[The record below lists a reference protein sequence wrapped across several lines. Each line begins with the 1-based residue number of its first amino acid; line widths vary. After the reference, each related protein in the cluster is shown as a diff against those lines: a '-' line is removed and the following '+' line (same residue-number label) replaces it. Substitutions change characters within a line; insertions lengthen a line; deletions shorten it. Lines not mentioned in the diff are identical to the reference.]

1 MTRLVKSLSIEG
13 RPTVALFD
21 TGSVRSY
28 VLREICESA
37 PRIKVRVPYTVG
49 LGGRMIT
56 ISEEC
61 IVRGEIEGLEL
72 TMKAAPTDDI
82 GMIEG
87 RKLGAIIGATA
98 MEEWEIRMDLAKG
111 ELDLAGLR
119 KREFTEYQEEDLP
132 GEQREV
138 RPIRAPDRGEG
149 IGTRIQQ

>member
-1 MTRLVKSLSIEG
+1 MKSLTIEG
-13 RPTVALFD
+13 KPAAALFD
-21 TGSVRSY
+21 TSSVRSY

-37 PRIKVRVPYTVG
+37 PRIKVGVPYTVA

-72 TMKAAPTDDI
+72 TLKAAPIDDI
-82 GMIEG
+82 GTIEG
-87 RKLGAIIGATA
+87 KKLGAIIGAAA

-119 KREFTEYQEEDLP
+119 KREFTEYQEGSLVE
-132 GEQREV
+132 
-138 RPIRAPDRGEG
+138 RGIEHATAHPSG
-149 IGTRIQQ
+149 VE

>member
-1 MTRLVKSLSIEG
+1 MKSLTIEG
-13 RPTVALFD
+13 NSAAALFD

-49 LGGRMIT
+49 LGGRMVT

-72 TMKAAPTDDI
+72 TLKAAPIDDI
-82 GMIEG
+82 GTIEG
-87 RKLGAIIGATA
+87 RKLGAIIGAA
-98 MEEWEIRMDLAKG
+98 VMEEWEIRMDVAKG

-119 KREFTEYQEEDLP
+119 KREFTEYQEGSRWP
-132 GEQREV
+132 G
-138 RPIRAPDRGEG
+138 A
-149 IGTRIQQ
+149 

>member
-1 MTRLVKSLSIEG
+1 VARLVKSLTIEG
-13 RPTVALFD
+13 KPAAALFD

-28 VLREICESA
+28 VLKEICESA
-37 PRIKVRVPYTVG
+37 PRIKVGVPYTVG

-72 TMKAAPTDDI
+72 TLKAASIDDI
-82 GMIEG
+82 GTIEG
-87 RKLGAIIGATA
+87 RKLGAIIGGAA

-119 KREFTEYQEEDLP
+119 KREFTEYQEGSPRP
-132 GEQREV
+132 G
-138 RPIRAPDRGEG
+138 A
-149 IGTRIQQ
+149 